1 MLCPGFIGPC
11 VLIYPFSES
20 PLQGKLL
27 KVWPHHS
34 FPQLAGIQAFPAVPL
49 CPQMVIIHVQTEQQN
64 GQEIKTEQQH
74 APEWSSDLSL
84 ALCVG
89 EVTCGPLTLWLLLF

>member
-1 MLCPGFIGPC
+1 MRSYLPI
-11 VLIYPFSES
+11 LRI
-20 PLQGKLL
+20 PLPQGKRLKIKNQVTSLL
-27 KVWPHHS
+27 
-34 FPQLAGIQAFPAVPL
+34 PQLAGSLAFPAVPL

-74 APEWSSDLSL
+74 APEWLSDFSL

-89 EVTCGPLTLWLLLF
+89 VVTCGPLTLWLLLF